1 MALEIE
7 SRFQKLQKLVNAAQ
21 LKGLDE
27 EVAAYYCKLGC
38 VLICGNLERC
48 VEILI
53 RDRVGNRSI
62 PQIKTFLAAFFK
74 RGTNYDCDEIKELL
88 YKFDNNWGKLFE
100 AYVHANDRIKTSITS
115 AYSVRNSIAH
125 GGGGS
130 LGPKVLKQYYDD
142 SFTLVVELQDL
153 LHKN

>member
-7 SRFQKLQKLVNAAQ
+7 SRFQKLQKLVNVA
-21 LKGLDE
+21 LTKGLDE
-27 EVAAYYCKLGC
+27 EVASYYCKLGC

-53 RDRVGNRSI
+53 RDRIGARSI
-62 PQIKTFLAAFFK
+62 PQVKTFLSAFFK
-74 RGTNYDCDEIKELL
+74 RGANYDCDEIKELL

-100 AYVHANDRIKTSITS
+100 AYIKANDKIKTSVSS

-125 GGGGS
+125 GGGQS
-130 LGPKVLKQYYDD
+130 LGPKTLKQYYDD
-142 SFTLVVELQDL
+142 SFTLIVELQDL
-153 LHKN
+153 LQRN